1 MTFRLFG
8 FPVQLQLG
16 FAVMA
21 LLVAWS
27 DRASNTEVL
36 LRALVVFVSVLVHEL
51 GHALAIR
58 RHGVDSV
65 IQLHWMGGSTVWR
78 PGAPLGRWDL
88 VGISLAGPF
97 AGFLLAGL
105 TYAIVRG
112 VPGTVAALPS
122 PVHAAIDF
130 LVLANVFWGVFN
142 LIPVLPLD
150 GGHVLEHALGPKR
163 AKLAAT
169 VSLLV
174 AGGLGVLMLKLDM
187 LWGAMI
193 MGMSAF
199 SSYQRLAA
207 AGSAPPRDAAPAG
220 ALEAQRREIP
230 PALLVE
236 LQRAR
241 HALAN
246 DEPDVALAIAERL
259 LRGVS
264 EDGSLTPPPRPVAH
278 AALETLAWARLLR
291 EELEQAAE
299 MVRSAQ
305 QLGPVDPALVGAVA
319 MARGENDAA
328 KRALGAAFTRGDRR
342 KELVGPL
349 IQLLLAEGAFAEAAA
364 VALEIVD
371 ALSDD
376 DARRLGAISFEGGD
390 AAGAARLF
398 EAVFA
403 RTGEAEDA
411 YEAARSLA
419 RAGNR
424 DRALHF
430 LERAVKAGFADA
442 GRAWSDRA
450 LDVLHSRNDLQRLLP
465 RPESV

>member
-16 FAVMA
+16 FAIMA
-21 LLVAWS
+21 FLVAWS
-27 DRASNTEVL
+27 ERVSTAELL
-36 LRALVVFVSVLVHEL
+36 LRVLVVFVSVLAHEL

-58 RHGVDSV
+58 RHQVDSV

-78 PGAPLGRWDL
+78 PGAPLGRWDHVL
-88 VGISLAGPF
+88 ISLAGPF

-105 TYAIVRG
+105 TFALVRG
-112 VPGTVAALPS
+112 APGALATLPA
-122 PVHAAIDF
+122 PVHGAIDF
-130 LVLANVFWGVFN
+130 LLLVNVFWGVFN

-163 AKLAAT
+163 ARVAAT
-169 VSLLV
+169 ISLLV
-174 AGGLGVLMLKLDM
+174 AAGLGLLMLRFNM

-207 AGSAPPRDAAPAG
+207 GGGATPASEPASDGEAPRRTLSPAV
-220 ALEAQRREIP
+220 
-230 PALLVE
+230 LVE

-246 DEPDVALAIAERL
+246 DDPDTALTLAERL

-264 EDGSLTPPPRPVAH
+264 EDGSLAPPPPPVAH
-278 AALETLAWARLLR
+278 AALETMAWARLQR
-291 EELEQAAE
+291 EESEQAGE
-299 MVRSAQ
+299 MVRSAER
-305 QLGPVDPALVGAVA
+305 LGPVDPALVGAVA
-319 MARGENDAA
+319 MARGDLDSA
-328 KRALGAAFTRGDRR
+328 KRALGGAFARGDRR
-342 KELVGPL
+342 KELLGPW
-349 IQLLLAEGAFAEAAA
+349 IQLLLAEGSFSEAAA
-364 VALEIVD
+364 AALEIVD

-376 DARRLGAISFEGGD
+376 DVRRLGSISFEGSEM
-390 AAGAARLF
+390 AGAARLF
-398 EAVFA
+398 EALFT
-403 RTGEAEDA
+403 RTGDAEDA
-411 YEAARSLA
+411 YAAARALA

-430 LERAVKAGFADA
+430 LERAVKAGFGDA
-442 GRAWSDRA
+442 ARAWSDQA
-450 LDVLHSRNDLQRLLP
+450 LDVLHSRNDLQRVLP
-465 RPESV
+465 RPESA